1 MVTSS
6 IIFCF
11 LITNIVAFMYIPLIF
26 SYLSKN
32 ESWEFPEK
40 VVDVVLFKTQR
51 AVTSPNR
58 ISQPV
63 STPNLPYGAM
73 STPNR
78 QDPTASAFN
87 PGVLT
92 QNSQS
97 PAVSTPYRA
106 TKKYKVT
113 RTKTHNVC
121 SMFDE

>member
-6 IIFCF
+6 IMFCF

-51 AVTSPNR
+51 AVTSPNS

-63 STPNLPYGAM
+63 STPNLPYEAM

-106 TKKYKVT
+106 TKKKQSNKNKNT
-113 RTKTHNVC
+113 
-121 SMFDE
+121 